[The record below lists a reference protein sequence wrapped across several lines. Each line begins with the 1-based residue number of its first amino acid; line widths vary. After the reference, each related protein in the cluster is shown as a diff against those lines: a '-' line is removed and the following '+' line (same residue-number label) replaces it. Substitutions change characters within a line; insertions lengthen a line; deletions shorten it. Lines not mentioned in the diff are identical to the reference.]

1 MTGSVLD
8 PAAPAHEAESFR
20 AAGPSPRRA
29 ARPLRFGVTALG
41 ADGER
46 SGIGQYVIQ
55 ILRAMAEIEG
65 GKGAE
70 VVAHDSEADLFAP
83 EPLGLGRVRVSDRF
97 RAPLAN
103 VAWHQLALPGLCRRR
118 GWDAVFLPAANRR
131 LPAHVPCPSVGTVH
145 DFSMLHVAGKYDRL
159 RGGYIGHVLPRLT
172 RRLTR
177 VITVSESSRRDV
189 VRHGGVPEDRVHVIP
204 HGVDHARFRPGDRAS
219 AAATAARY
227 GVRGPYVVYVSRLEH
242 PGKNHVG
249 LVHAFERLHALGRPH
264 QLLIAGADWS
274 GAEAVHRAI
283 EASPARAAIV
293 RAGFVRAEDLPDLY
307 RAARLMVFPS
317 LYEGFGMPLLEAMA
331 CGTPVACSDTSSL
344 PEVAGDAAAFF
355 DPASADSIAD
365 AMDRVLRQPALSSDL
380 VSRGL
385 RRAADFTWRRAA
397 EDTLEVIRRAAGER
411 R

>member
-1 MTGSVLD
+1 MSETVL
-8 PAAPAHEAESFR
+8 ARPAHADEAE
-20 AAGPSPRRA
+20 PRRA
-29 ARPLRFGVTALG
+29 PGPSPLRFGVTALG

-70 VVAHDSEADLFAP
+70 VVAHDSETGLFAP

-97 RAPLAN
+97 RTPLAN

-131 LPAHVPCPSVGTVH
+131 LPASVPCPSVGTVH

-159 RGGYIGHVLPRLT
+159 RGGYIAHVLPRLT

-177 VITVSESSRRDV
+177 VVTVSESSRRDV

-204 HGVDHARFRPGDRAS
+204 HGVDHERFRPGDRAA

-249 LVHAFERLHALGRPH
+249 LVRAFERLHARGLPH
-264 QLLIAGADWS
+264 QLLVAGADWS

-283 EASPARAAIV
+283 EESPARASIV
-293 RAGFVRAEDLPDLY
+293 RAGFVRGEDLPDLY

-331 CGTPVACSDTSSL
+331 CGTPVATSDTSSL
-344 PEVAGDAAAFF
+344 PEVAGDAAVFF
-355 DPASADSIAD
+355 DPASPDSMAD
-365 AMDRVLRQPALSSDL
+365 AMDRVLRQPALASDL